1 MSLESMARIVASK
14 AHRNQS
20 DRAGVP
26 YIKHPETVA
35 AMVTTDEEK
44 AVAYLHDVIEDTP
57 LTLEDLK
64 KQGFPSTVINAVAL
78 LTKQKGQSYQD
89 YLEGVKEN
97 ALARKVKLADLKH
110 NSDLTRLHVVTD
122 ADIKRY
128 EKYQEAIA
136 YLST

>member
-1 MSLESMARIVASK
+1 MNLERMARIVASK

-78 LTKQKGQSYQD
+78 LTKQKGQLYQD

-110 NSDLTRLHVVTD
+110 NSDLTRLSVVTE
-122 ADIKRY
+122 ADIKRCK
-128 EKYQEAIA
+128 KYQQAIF